1 MAVTESILDSIKG
14 LLGIAAD
21 DTTFDTDVITHI
33 NTVMADLYQLGIG
46 PPEGFAIQDNTSKWS
61 DLLGTD
67 KRFESV
73 KTYVYIEVKLVFDP
87 PQSSA
92 LIESLKRT
100 SDKLAFRISIT
111 PEITA
116 LDGGE
121 G

>member
-1 MAVTESILDSIKG
+1 MAVTESILDSIKL
-14 LLGIAAD
+14 LLGISAD
-21 DTTFDTDVITHI
+21 DTTFDTDVIIHI

-46 PPEGFAIQDNTSKWS
+46 PPEGFTIQDKNSKWS
-61 DLLGTD
+61 DLLGAD
-67 KRFESV
+67 KRLESV

-100 SDKLAFRISIT
+100 SDKLAFRISVAPEMIT
-111 PEITA
+111 
-116 LDGGE
+116 LDGEE